1 MLLMRLHTAK
11 AVDTGRLTTGGV
23 PARRVIAQAHIQ
35 DHGMG
40 SASGYV
46 EFLRDVCHP
55 FGVCTLMESA
65 RRAAEDES
73 RRSTHFNLDDN
84 IPRLIRI
91 TDS

>member
-40 SASGYV
+40 RASGHV
-46 EFLRDVCHP
+46 EFFATCAIFMAYEHLWKVH
-55 FGVCTLMESA
+55 
-65 RRAAEDES
+65 DERMKMKTKEVHIS
-73 RRSTHFNLDDN
+73 
-84 IPRLIRI
+84 I
-91 TDS
+91 